1 MRRVSGAALLRIW
14 EDGQGRHPLDQA
26 LAILA
31 EAFPE
36 VEVNILAT
44 LSIGQRDA
52 YLLEV
57 YKSTFGGR
65 LNALVD
71 CPQCRETLELP
82 LRVDDIRVA
91 PEAEATGEADHLH
104 ADGYAVRFRLPNS
117 IDLATVVHQ
126 ADGLA
131 DLAAGRAAL
140 LQRCVLEATHA
151 GHAVAVT
158 DLPDPV
164 IAALGARLEACDP
177 QAEVQL
183 HLTCPACDHHWR
195 ALCDIVTFFWA
206 KVHAQAKALLRDVH
220 TLAQAYG
227 WHEADILAMS
237 EVRRQC
243 YLEMLT

>member
-14 EDGQGRHPLDQA
+14 EYGEGRHPLDQA
-26 LAILA
+26 IRILA

-36 VEVNILAT
+36 VELDSLAT

-52 YLLEV
+52 YLLEI

-91 PEAEATGEADHLH
+91 PEAEVTGEADCLH

-117 IDLATVVHQ
+117 IDLATAVHQ

-131 DLAAGRAAL
+131 DLAAARAIL
-140 LQRCVLEATHA
+140 LQRCVLEATHT

-164 IAALGARLEACDP
+164 ITALGARLEACDP

-195 ALCDIVTFFWA
+195 ALFDIVTFFWA
-206 KVHAQAKALLRDVH
+206 KVSSQAKVLLRDVH

-227 WHEADILAMS
+227 WHEADIVAMS

>member
-14 EDGQGRHPLDQA
+14 EQGQGRHALDQA
-26 LAILA
+26 MAILA

-36 VEVNILAT
+36 VAVGTLAA

-57 YKSTFGGR
+57 YKDTFGGH
-65 LNALVD
+65 LDALVD

-82 LRVDDIRVA
+82 LRVDDVRVA
-91 PEAEATGEADHLH
+91 PEAEPTGDAGCLH
-104 ADGYAVRFRLPNS
+104 ADGYEVRFRLPNS
-117 IDLATVVHQ
+117 VDLATVVRQ
-126 ADGLA
+126 ADVLT
-131 DLAAGRAAL
+131 DLAVARAIL
-140 LQRCVLEATHA
+140 LQCCVLEATHA

-158 DLPDPV
+158 DLPETV
-164 IAALGARLEACDP
+164 ITTLGAHLEACDP

-183 HLTCPACDHHWR
+183 NLTCPACDHHWCT
-195 ALCDIVTFFWA
+195 LFDIVTFFWA
-206 KVHAQAKALLRDVH
+206 TVRSQAKVLLRDVH
-220 TLAQAYG
+220 TLARAYG

-243 YLEMLT
+243 YLEMLA

>member
-14 EDGQGRHPLDQA
+14 EYGQGRHPLDQA
-26 LAILA
+26 MRILA

-36 VEVNILAT
+36 VAADTLAT

-82 LRVDDIRVA
+82 LRIDDLRVA
-91 PEAEATGEADHLH
+91 PEVEANGDVDCLH
-104 ADGYAVRFRLPNS
+104 ADGYAVRCRLPTS
-117 IDLATVVHQ
+117 VDLAAVVRQ

-131 DLAAGRAAL
+131 DLAAARAVL
-140 LQRCVLEATHA
+140 LQRCVLEAAHD
-151 GHAVAVT
+151 GHAVAVA
-158 DLPDPV
+158 DLPDP
-164 IAALGARLEACDP
+164 IITALGAHLEACDP

-206 KVHAQAKALLRDVH
+206 RVHSQAKALLRDVH